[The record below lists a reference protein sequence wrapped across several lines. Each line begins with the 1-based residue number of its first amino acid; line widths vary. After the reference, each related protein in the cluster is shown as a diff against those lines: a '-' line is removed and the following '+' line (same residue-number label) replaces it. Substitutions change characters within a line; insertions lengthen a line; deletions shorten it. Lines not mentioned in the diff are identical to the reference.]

1 VGEKIYYRGSIKF
14 DELHQL
20 VRKWFRHATIL
31 IIGECEVDYTGRA
44 SSRASNSWR
53 LIIIKEDGTVLIH
66 ESVGREPINWQPNS
80 YVTTEL
86 KEDTLIIRALRL
98 RPREELVIR
107 LRGECEALIA
117 KLGTGKFIMSG
128 TEKDV
133 IEFLANNPK
142 IIDEKAELVSR
153 EVPTPHGRID
163 LVLRGRDNTLI
174 LVEIKRD
181 VADVEAV
188 FQLRRYV
195 EYYTSLGVSNV
206 RGIIVA
212 QSLTPTA
219 RKLLSDFGLEYRCIK
234 VSEGNVYEKEVC

>member
-1 VGEKIYYRGSIKF
+1 MGEKIYYRGSIKLE
-14 DELHQL
+14 ELHQL
-20 VRKWFRHATIL
+20 VKKWFRHATIL
-31 IIGECEVDYTGRA
+31 IIGECEVDYSGRA
-44 SSRASNSWR
+44 SSRASSSWR

-86 KEDTLIIRALRL
+86 KEDSLVIRAVRS

-107 LRGECEALIA
+107 LKGECEALIA
-117 KLGTGKFIMSG
+117 KLGTGKFVMSG
-128 TEKDV
+128 TERDI
-133 IEFLANNPK
+133 IEFLADNPR
-142 IIDEKAELVSR
+142 IINEDAELVSR

-163 LVLRGRDNTLI
+163 LVLRGKDNTLI
-174 LVEIKRD
+174 LVEVKRD
-181 VADVEAV
+181 IADVEAV

-195 EYYTSLGVSNV
+195 EYYTSLGVSSV
-206 RGIIVA
+206 RGVVVA

-234 VSEGNVYEKEVC
+234 VSEGGVREKEVC